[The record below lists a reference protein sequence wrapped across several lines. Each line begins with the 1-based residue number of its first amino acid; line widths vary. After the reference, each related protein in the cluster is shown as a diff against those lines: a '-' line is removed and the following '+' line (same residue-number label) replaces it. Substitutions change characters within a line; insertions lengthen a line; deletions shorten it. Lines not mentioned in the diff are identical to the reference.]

1 MPAHQPQDPQSAS
14 EDAKRSNFSWPN
26 CPSERNG
33 TAVRRQL
40 IGKTMLTIAVVVA
53 WLAAAAGGQTPAA
66 NQGAL
71 SSILTPRNVNTPCD
85 GVDLDAT
92 RRYNPTLRADGHVEF
107 PVGSLSFPVPA
118 SLPVTTGASGNG
130 KVKFTFSLSGDTPT
144 TCVYRGDGWNTY
156 NFVQCAQAPLP
167 YGDRDDDDGDHDD
180 GPGDPLPVAGTI
192 VTADS
197 FTLHINKGDKTAGTT
212 TVHLHL
218 DGPTEF
224 IPAAQALI
232 ANAQIF
238 ANPNGSHA
246 TYSTRGGG
254 LLDTDNAFFQPL
266 GTNGRACVTCH
277 QPEDAMGI
285 SAVHVQRRFE
295 SSCGLEPL
303 FRPVDG
309 SNNPTTDVSTMANRR
324 DAYSLLLNKG
334 LIRVEL
340 PVPPNAQFD
349 VIAVDDPYG
358 NSTRQPLPLTQI
370 SVFRRPLPATNLKF
384 LGAISAGAPPSAV
397 ATPGIMW
404 DGRETQPNPFIAL
417 MNQANNATLTHAEA
431 GAALSPGVLSS
442 IVDFVLSLF
451 TAQEAE
457 TAAGSVSVDGA
468 NGGTLFLSTV
478 PFTVGE
484 NRAPNPIRQDVFH
497 LFDLWASQVEQR
509 DSIARGQALFNFR
522 EGINPLSATCA
533 TNVPNDCS
541 PGAQPGAQAMTC
553 TRCHS
558 TFETGGQDGG
568 SFGNSIANS
577 IGNFTSG
584 GLAGEFRTP
593 DLPLYTLRQ
602 KAAQNAIRMTTDP
615 GRALITGV
623 WADVNKFKAPSLRG
637 LAGRAPYF
645 HNGSAPTLEDVID
658 AYQAAGFQFN
668 FTAQERADIVAFL
681 KSL

>member
-1 MPAHQPQDPQSAS
+1 MPAYQRQDPPSSDDAMQSDTCVS
-14 EDAKRSNFSWPN
+14 NRPTMRSRKSV
-26 CPSERNG
+26 S
-33 TAVRRQL
+33 RRA
-40 IGKTMLTIAVVVA
+40 IGHAIFTFAVVGLSLV
-53 WLAAAAGGQTPAA
+53 AAAGGQTPAA
-66 NQGAL
+66 NQLVDG
-71 SSILTPRNVNTPCD
+71 SSSVPAFSNTPCD
-85 GVDLDAT
+85 GVDLQAT
-92 RRYNPTLRADGHVEF
+92 RQYSPTRWTDGHVQF

-118 SLPVTTGASGNG
+118 SLPVTTGAAGNG
-130 KVKFTFSLSGDTPT
+130 KVKLIFSLDADTPT
-144 TCVYRGDGWNTY
+144 TCVYRGDGANAY
-156 NFVQCAQAPLP
+156 AFVKCRQAPLP
-167 YGDRDDDDGDHDD
+167 DADPDDDDGEHDD
-180 GPGDPLPVAGTI
+180 SPSDPLPTAGSI
-192 VTADS
+192 VTADN
-197 FTLHINKGDKTAGTT
+197 FVLHVNRGDETAGKT
-212 TVHLHL
+212 TVRLHL

-224 IPAAQALI
+224 IPSPQTPI
-232 ANAQIF
+232 ANGQVF
-238 ANPNGSHA
+238 ENPNGWHT
-246 TYSTRGGG
+246 TYSTRDGA

-266 GTNGRACVTCH
+266 GTNGRACMTCH
-277 QPEDAMGI
+277 QPEDAMSI
-285 SAVHVQRRFE
+285 SAAHVQTRFE
-295 SSCGLEPL
+295 NSCGLEPL

-309 SNNPTTDVSTMANRR
+309 SNNPAADTSTMSARR
-324 DAYSLLLNKG
+324 RAYSLLLSKG
-334 LIRVEL
+334 LIRVQL
-340 PVPPNAQFD
+340 PVPATAAFE

-358 NSTRQPLPLTQI
+358 NSTGQALPLTQM
-370 SVFRRPLPATNLKF
+370 SVFRRPLPATNVKF
-384 LGAISAGAPPSAV
+384 LGAISAAAPASAV
-397 ATPGIMW
+397 ATPGILW
-404 DGRETQPNPFIAL
+404 DGRETQPNPFVAL

-431 GAALSPGVLSS
+431 SAALSPGVVSS

-451 TAQEAE
+451 TAQETE

-468 NGGTLFLSTV
+468 GGGTLFLSTV
-478 PFTVGE
+478 PFTVAE

-497 LFDLWASQVEQR
+497 LFDLWAGQIEER
-509 DSIARGQALFNFR
+509 DAIARGQALFNFR

-533 TNVPNDCS
+533 SNVPNDCA

-584 GLAGEFRTP
+584 GLDGEFRTP

-602 KAAQNAIRMTTDP
+602 KAAPHAIRKTTDP

-645 HNGSAPTLEDVID
+645 HNGSAATLEDVID

-668 FTAQERADIVAFL
+668 FTPKERTDIVAFL